1 MLSSK
6 YFSLSVG
13 RLLRAYNIDFN
24 WYRLAAWVNLVE
36 QWPYRLSWII
46 LYFEEH
52 DDVTDDTT
60 LQFIYEK
67 SVDLLLLKVN

>member
-1 MLSSK
+1 LFVVLTLVFNICSS
-6 YFSLSVG
+6 LTIG

-52 DDVTDDTT
+52 EELNDDIT
-60 LQFIYEK
+60 LKLIYEK
-67 SVDLLLLKVN
+67 